1 MTTYNVDEKEINR
14 FIVEFYIQ
22 SLGDPAIRVSW
33 YGVGEALGMD
43 RAASS
48 NSAEELIGAGLA
60 EIKDLNGGI
69 CITAEGL
76 AKAKQLG
83 AVIERTDDAFLSLS
97 DTPVLDSAACQAVA
111 RITGDL
117 KSQMGKKNM
126 DFDSLSEMVAG
137 LNAID
142 GQLSSP
148 NPETAIIRNC
158 LRSIQGVLEKTNS
171 TDSLILVKALLGE

>member
-1 MTTYNVDEKEINR
+1 MKTYNYDEEEVNR
-14 FIVEFYIQ
+14 FIIEFYIQ
-22 SLGDPAIRVSW
+22 SLGDPAIKVSW
-33 YGVGEALGMD
+33 YEVGEALGMD

-48 NSAEELIGAGLA
+48 NNAEELIGSGLA

-69 CITAEGL
+69 CITADGV
-76 AKAKQLG
+76 AKAKNLG
-83 AVIERTDDAFLSLS
+83 AVIESTNDASFSLTDA
-97 DTPVLDSAACQAVA
+97 PVLDSTACQAVA
-111 RITGDL
+111 RITGEL

-137 LNAID
+137 LNSID
-142 GQLSSP
+142 DQLSSP
-148 NPETAIIRNC
+148 NPETATIRKC